1 MYRTCGRMSILNA
14 ANLPNQES
22 SRFAICLVWIS
33 ILVIRGFRLVTARE
47 LVVLVRVMPRY
58 GIPSSVH
65 EYGRDCCNM
74 RQSVAGIPKFST
86 RDLVK
91 FTSNKRHLQ
100 RV

>member
-1 MYRTCGRMSILNA
+1 MYRICGRMSILNA

-22 SRFAICLVWIS
+22 SCLAICLVWVS

-58 GIPSSVH
+58 GVPLSVH

-74 RQSVAGIPKFST
+74 RQSLAGIPRVSM

-91 FTSNKRHLQ
+91 FTL
-100 RV
+100 